1 MQIRAP
7 GSSGDLSAEP
17 SDSQFLSCCARP
29 PAACSGRGDSGPDA
43 LQPPAPGRRGVR
55 ATPGPEP
62 ADPRCASSV
71 LGPLGRPVA
80 PPALNSS
87 HRGAPQPPPPP
98 PPRHFHGELVS
109 LRRRSGLGG
118 GRRCGTGWSR
128 GRKAGPGPGAG
139 GWGVGVGAD
148 RGNGTC
154 AASWQPRRPA
164 RRGGHPDAFSLWVT
178 GPRRTRA
185 RGRAAP
191 QVSPSGSRLRAWWEV
206 RARGSLALAGGP
218 HAVPTRAT
226 PGASQGSLSPR
237 GAGAARILPGP
248 WRGLLG
254 LHNLGFPQCPGSP
267 ETGGGTR
274 RGPSTGPAGSCPP
287 PEPEHQRD
295 VEGVRRR
302 LVRTLLL
309 SRAPLGFRSSSPV
322 PPPA

>member
-1 MQIRAP
+1 MLRPWRLRARSAAASSSRQAGRPRHSGPGAHRPSLRVLGSQPAAPLYAGPAGPPRRAP
-7 GSSGDLSAEP
+7 GSELKSPWSA
-17 SDSQFLSCCARP
+17 AAAAA
-29 PAACSGRGDSGPDA
+29 PAA
-43 LQPPAPGRRGVR
+43 PPLSRR
-55 ATPGPEP
+55 A
-62 ADPRCASSV
+62 
-71 LGPLGRPVA
+71 
-80 PPALNSS
+80 
-87 HRGAPQPPPPP
+87 
-98 PPRHFHGELVS
+98 GES
-109 LRRRSGLGG
+109 RG
-118 GRRCGTGWSR
+118 GRRCGTGWSL

-139 GWGVGVGAD
+139 GWRVGVGAN

-154 AASWQPRRPA
+154 AASWPPRRPA

-178 GPRRTRA
+178 GPRRTRT

-206 RARGSLALAGGP
+206 RARGCLELAGGP

-226 PGASQGSLSPR
+226 PGASQASLSPR
-237 GAGAARILPGP
+237 GVGAARIMPGP
-248 WRGLLG
+248 FRGLLG
-254 LHNLGFPQCPGSP
+254 LHNLGFPHCPGSP

-274 RGPSTGPAGSCPP
+274 RGPSTRPAGSYPP
-287 PEPEHQRD
+287 PEPEQQRD